1 MRVVFLGTPD
11 FAELPLVKIS
21 ENYEVVGVVT
31 QQDKRQGRKN
41 ILTPPP
47 VKERALS
54 LGLPVYQFD
63 KISKEGVE
71 TLKSLKP
78 DIMVTC
84 AYGQI
89 LTQEIID
96 IPRLG
101 IYNIHASLLPKYRGA
116 SPIQSA
122 IKMGEKETGVTIM
135 KTDIGL
141 DTGDILLQERIEI
154 GQNETAGELFER
166 LSVLGADAIVKAL
179 KIIES
184 GNFTLVK
191 QDDSKASY
199 FSTLKKQDGVID
211 FNKNSSEIHAFV
223 RAMSPWPSAY
233 AFLNGET
240 FKLFSPKIV
249 ENLSGVPGEILVAD
263 KNGLVVATKDSAI
276 LFDEIQAPTQK
287 RMSVKDYLL
296 GHKLS
301 VGDLFKGLE

>member
-1 MRVVFLGTPD
+1 MRSLPQSVPWDACWLFGECSISVILMFKEAAVGRAKTEKKLLG
-11 FAELPLVKIS
+11 
-21 ENYEVVGVVT
+21 
-31 QQDKRQGRKN
+31 
-41 ILTPPP
+41 
-47 VKERALS
+47 
-54 LGLPVYQFD
+54 
-63 KISKEGVE
+63 
-71 TLKSLKP
+71 
-78 DIMVTC
+78 
-84 AYGQI
+84 
-89 LTQEIID
+89 
-96 IPRLG
+96 
-101 IYNIHASLLPKYRGA
+101 
-116 SPIQSA
+116 
-122 IKMGEKETGVTIM
+122 
-135 KTDIGL
+135 
-141 DTGDILLQERIEI
+141 
-154 GQNETAGELFER
+154 
-166 LSVLGADAIVKAL
+166 
-179 KIIES
+179 
-184 GNFTLVK
+184 
-191 QDDSKASY
+191 Y